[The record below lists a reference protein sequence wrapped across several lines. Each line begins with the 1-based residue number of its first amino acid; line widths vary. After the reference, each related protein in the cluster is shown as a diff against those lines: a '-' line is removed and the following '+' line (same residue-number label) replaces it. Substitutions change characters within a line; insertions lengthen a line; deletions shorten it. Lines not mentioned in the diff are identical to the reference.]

1 MLEKG
6 IVIGH
11 SSDACY
17 NTLPAFPVGFC
28 ENLVAQVVHDVA
40 CTVCG
45 CVCDDLTLHV
55 DAGRIQVAERA
66 CALSEPWLL
75 EQTEAEDIP
84 AKVDGKPATFDRAVQ
99 RAASLLR
106 NSRAPLVYGL
116 SSSSTPGQR
125 AACRLAD
132 PLGATIDTTAST
144 CHAPSVVALQTVGE
158 STSTLGEVRHRS
170 DVVVYWGS
178 NPLESHPRHV
188 ERYVDAPGMFVPGG
202 RRDRHVVVID
212 VERTA
217 TAEIADRFIQVQP
230 GNDFEVIWAL
240 RAALKGVEFHEN
252 QIGGVPKAELLALA
266 ELLKSGQYVA
276 LFFGLGLTRHGV
288 PNANV
293 EALLRLTTDLNDHT
307 RCIARR
313 MRIPGD
319 VAGADSV
326 LCWQT
331 GFPFSV
337 NFARGYPRYNPGE
350 YSANALLEL
359 GEVDAVVLV
368 GSEGVKKLSPAA
380 QKNLQKIPAI
390 VLDSPG
396 VESDIPPAV
405 HFTTATYG
413 IHRPGTAYRMDE
425 VPIPLRAVLNSP
437 LPSDEEVL
445 KAITRSITKTP
456 SI

>member
-1 MLEKG
+1 MAEA
-6 IVIGH
+6 I
-11 SSDACY
+11 
-17 NTLPAFPVGFC
+17 
-28 ENLVAQVVHDVA
+28 HDVA

-55 DAGRIQVAERA
+55 DAGRITVAERA
-66 CALSEPWLL
+66 CVLSEPWLL
-75 EQTEAEDIP
+75 EQTDAEDIP
-84 AKVDGKPATFDRAVQ
+84 AKVDGQAVAFDAAVQ
-99 RAASLLR
+99 HAAAILR

-132 PLGATIDTTAST
+132 TLGATIDTTAST
-144 CHAPSVVALQTVGE
+144 CHAPSVVALQAVGE

-178 NPLESHPRHV
+178 NPMESHPRHI

-202 RRDRHVVVID
+202 RRDRQVVVVD
-212 VERTA
+212 AHRTA
-217 TAEIADRFIQVQP
+217 TAEIADRFVQVQP
-230 GNDFEVIWAL
+230 GSDFEILWAL

-252 QIGGVPKAELLALA
+252 SIGGVPKAELLALA
-266 ELLKSGQYVA
+266 KILKSGQYVS

-293 EALLRLTTDLNDHT
+293 EALLRLATDLNDHT

-337 NFARGYPRYNPGE
+337 NFSRGYPRYNPGE
-350 YSANALLEL
+350 YTANALLEL

-368 GSEGVKKLSPAA
+368 GSEGVEKLSAAA
-380 QKNLQKIPAI
+380 QEYLQKIPVI
-390 VLDSPG
+390 VLDSP
-396 VESDIPPAV
+396 VIENNLSPAV

-413 IHRPGTAYRMDE
+413 IHRAGTAYRMDE
-425 VPIPLRAVLNSP
+425 VPIPLRVILNSP
-437 LPSDEEVL
+437 LRSDEEVL
-445 KAITRSITKTP
+445 KAITLSVTIP
-456 SI
+456 